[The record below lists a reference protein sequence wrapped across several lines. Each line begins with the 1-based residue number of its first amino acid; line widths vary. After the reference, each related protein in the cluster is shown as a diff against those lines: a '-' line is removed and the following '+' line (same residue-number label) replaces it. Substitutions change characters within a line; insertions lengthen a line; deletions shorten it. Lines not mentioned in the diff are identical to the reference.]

1 MLELRPTFGYTLL
14 GVVNFKIMIAV
25 FLLRVDSVTNKGEG
39 EVYYVKEKGL
49 INCNFWN
56 SPKLQDHQVII
67 ANGMKAIQEVFDT
80 HPKHHI
86 TEAVFNY
93 A

>member
-1 MLELRPTFGYTLL
+1 
-14 GVVNFKIMIAV
+14 V
-25 FLLRVDSVTNKGEG
+25 
-39 EVYYVKEKGL
+39 

-67 ANGMKAIQEVFDT
+67 ANGMKSIQEVFDT
-80 HPKHHI
+80 HPKHNI

-93 A
+93 G